1 MNAQRTLLFLI
12 GCIGVRSLFV
22 YLAYAV
28 SPTILPY
35 LGYAA
40 LLPAI
45 GFAAIYAF
53 GLRKTGLEV
62 GGERIWWNHL
72 RPIHAAL
79 YGAFAAAAITKNEW
93 AWMFLFA
100 DVVLG
105 LSSWIHHHF
114 FAYSPRWS

>member
-1 MNAQRTLLFLI
+1 MNIQRALLFLF

-22 YLAYAV
+22 YVAYTA

-35 LGYAA
+35 LGALA

-45 GFAAIYAF
+45 GFAAIYTL

-79 YGAFAAAAITKNEW
+79 YGAFAAAAIAKKEW
-93 AWMFLFA
+93 AWIFLFA
-100 DVVLG
+100 DVTLG
-105 LSSWIHHHF
+105 LGAWAVHHF
-114 FAYSPRWS
+114 L